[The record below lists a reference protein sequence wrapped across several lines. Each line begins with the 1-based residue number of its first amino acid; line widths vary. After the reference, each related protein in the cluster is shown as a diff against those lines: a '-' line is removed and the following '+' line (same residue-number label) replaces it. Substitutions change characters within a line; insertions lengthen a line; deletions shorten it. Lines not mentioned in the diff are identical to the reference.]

1 MSREDI
7 EKLPDVNEGL
17 ENRIYASVKNSTT
30 LQELINN
37 IKTKRYTMARIRRII
52 ICALLGITKDIQ
64 NIDVPYIRVL
74 GFNKKGAEL
83 LKQAKLPLITNVSD
97 GYKNLDENAKKIFD
111 VDLLASDLYSL
122 GTGNI
127 LPCSKDFTTGIIKR
141 H

>member
-1 MSREDI
+1 
-7 EKLPDVNEGL
+7 
-17 ENRIYASVKNSTT
+17 
-30 LQELINN
+30 
-37 IKTKRYTMARIRRII
+37 MARIRRII
-52 ICALLGITKDIQ
+52 ICALLGITKDRQSI
-64 NIDVPYIRVL
+64 NVPYIRVL
-74 GFNKKGAEL
+74 GFDKKGGEL

-122 GTGNI
+122 GTGSI